1 MATIVARPAD
11 VCGDD
16 EVIGANV
23 RQGADRRSRLTTT
36 ASFRSRKSGDEAY
49 QQPLGARDDR
59 AKSSDAEGG
68 RRFCPIGLGF
78 LTLGACAE
86 CPKAVRSASKKS
98 KLTEGKFTLL

>member
-59 AKSSDAEGG
+59 AKSFDAVGG
-68 RRFCPIGLGF
+68 RRFCFISF
-78 LTLGACAE
+78 FIE
-86 CPKAVRSASKKS
+86 PKLVKRFA
-98 KLTEGKFTLL
+98 